1 MQILA
6 KNTYL
11 NPLSDGTVSMK
22 KAVKMDTRA
31 IDFAAG
37 KNMRIS
43 STFFPRVTTH
53 NETWISLDG
62 KKKRKINGSCGD
74 RLETCHEYK

>member
-1 MQILA
+1 LA

-11 NPLSDGTVSMK
+11 NPLSDGTVNMK

-43 STFFPRVTTH
+43 STFFHR
-53 NETWISLDG
+53 EKGISLDG
-62 KKKRKINGSCGD
+62 KPKRKTNGSYGD